1 MPGRDGETPDVQLA
15 AARHL
20 RHSCARRIERGFTIL
35 ELALTLAILAVL
47 AVGILV
53 PFVAQV
59 SQRKIA
65 STERVLEQAKDALI
79 GYATAT
85 GRLPCPATAASN
97 GAEAF
102 AAGGT
107 TANGICQSFWGFL
120 PAATLG
126 FTPIDSQGF
135 AIDGWG
141 TAQNRIRYAVASSTT
156 PVSGII
162 PTPPTY
168 TFTRTGGMREATAD
182 AIAASRLL
190 VVCSNGTGAVAAPA
204 PACGGGAVT
213 LTSNAP
219 AIVWSNGAN
228 AATGGTSVDEAQNPH
243 SNASAVPPNGS
254 ADRIF
259 VSRVSSDVTGV
270 EFDDIV
276 TWLSVG
282 NLVSRMVMGGQ
293 LP

>member
-1 MPGRDGETPDVQLA
+1 MA
-15 AARHL
+15 
-20 RHSCARRIERGFTIL
+20 GFTIL
-35 ELALTLAILAVL
+35 ELAITLSIMAVL

-65 STERVLEQAKDALI
+65 DTERILEQAKEALL

-97 GAEAF
+97 GFESF

-107 TANGICQSFWGFL
+107 VANGNCALTGTHFIGFL

-126 FTPIDSQGF
+126 FTPIDSQGY
-135 AIDGWG
+135 AIDGWA
-141 TAQNRIRYAVASSTT
+141 TSQNRIRYAVANQTVNGSAN
-156 PVSGII
+156 P
-162 PTPPTY
+162 
-168 TFTRTGGMREATAD
+168 FTRSDGMRAATPADLATAD
-182 AIAASRLL
+182 LL
-190 VVCSNGTGAVAAPA
+190 FVCSSGTGAVATP
-204 PACGGGAVT
+204 PACGVGSAT
-213 LTSNAP
+213 LTRNAP
-219 AIVWSNGAN
+219 AVLWSSGAN
-228 AATGGTSVDEAQNPH
+228 AGTGGASVHEAQNPH
-243 SNASAVPPNGS
+243 PNGSAATPFGS

-259 VSRVSSDVTGV
+259 VSRTMGDTAGG
-270 EFDDIV
+270 EFDDVV

-282 NLVSRMVMGGQ
+282 NLVSRMVLGGQ